1 MEEHVTGEPVREE
14 DPAEEEGGGI
24 NLRFIL
30 GIVSWLRLALR
41 RHWMGA
47 SAVFVLTMAAAVG
60 FVELIPRTY
69 NVWTSIR
76 AERNQIIATLGNPT
90 RPGFGNSMD
99 SPTRAASDLILRQ
112 DNLVALAKQTNLLE
126 SWYKHRAFA
135 GRVMDIVRRIIHGP
149 LNDEEKADAVVT
161 VLGRKMYVN
170 ANDDKVV
177 IGINWPDPNMAYR
190 LVDAAQ
196 QNYLES
202 RHVREISMIAESIS
216 ILESHA
222 KEASDDVQD
231 ALKDVRQRTTAAA
244 PARRAKTSEPA
255 RSADDQ
261 ELARLQVMLAA
272 KRRALSDLEEFR
284 RKRLSELQAQLAEQK
299 AIYSDSHPV
308 VVNLEESIRALNQDS
323 PQVVALRREEQ
334 DLEAEFQ
341 RRGGVLTPEGTGDSD
356 SRAGREPI
364 VIDRATRTDVRE
376 DYGRQRLN
384 AAISRYNILLDRIS
398 NARMELD
405 AARAVYKYRYVVVR
419 PPKHP
424 NRPIAPNRPR
434 YLALG
439 LVGALAMGLIT
450 AAGLEARRGRITQSW
465 MVERLVGLPVL
476 AQVDEQRS

>member
-1 MEEHVTGEPVREE
+1 
-14 DPAEEEGGGI
+14 
-24 NLRFIL
+24 
-30 GIVSWLRLALR
+30 
-41 RHWMGA
+41 
-47 SAVFVLTMAAAVG
+47 
-60 FVELIPRTY
+60 
-69 NVWTSIR
+69 
-76 AERNQIIATLGNPT
+76 
-90 RPGFGNSMD
+90 
-99 SPTRAASDLILRQ
+99 
-112 DNLVALAKQTNLLE
+112 
-126 SWYKHRAFA
+126 
-135 GRVMDIVRRIIHGP
+135 
-149 LNDEEKADAVVT
+149 
-161 VLGRKMYVN
+161 MYVN

-244 PARRAKTSEPA
+244 PARRAKTPEPA
-255 RSADDQ
+255 QSADDQ

-341 RRGGVLTPEGTGDSD
+341 RRGGVLAPEGTGDSD

-434 YLALG
+434 YLVLG

-450 AAGLEARRGRITQSW
+450 AAGLEARRGRITQPW